1 MASHSSILAWRI
13 PWQRS
18 LEGYG
23 LWGHREL
30 DTTEWLTRTHAGSS
44 LPHTWSS
51 VFIVASLV
59 TARRIFSCGVWDLA
73 PQSRI
78 EPGPPTL
85 RVCSRSHWTIREVV
99 CDILK
104 MVKLEMKNRL
114 LVVPRVEGGGREKGS
129 GCGYKRAT
137 WGILVVME
145 IASILTRS
153 ISRYCD
159 IVLCLYE
166 MLPLVETG

>member
-1 MASHSSILAWRI
+1 MANTH
-13 PWQRS
+13 
-18 LEGYG
+18 
-23 LWGHREL
+23 
-30 DTTEWLTRTHAGSS
+30 TRWSS
-44 LPHTWSS
+44 LPHRDLQSS
-51 VFIVASLV
+51 SLASLV

-85 RVCSRSHWTIREVV
+85 RVCSCSHWTIREVV

-114 LVVPRVEGGGREKGS
+114 LVVPRVEGGGGRREAGVAIKGQH
-129 GCGYKRAT
+129 
-137 WGILVVME
+137 GILLVYE